1 MDTTDARKPGDRLR
15 NISMGQ
21 AEAADERMWDIGC
34 YWVLFCL
41 DLCFAKGDSWQ
52 LRRPR
57 GTAVMSP
64 LSLLWAIRSRSGT
77 PVCQPRRELVGSCEE
92 DDRHGSRSVGGR
104 HQPHDQKVGIPVEG
118 W

>member
-15 NISMGQ
+15 NISMGY

-41 DLCFAKGDSWQ
+41 DLSFAKGDSWR

-57 GTAVMSP
+57 GTAVMSCHRCLCCGP
-64 LSLLWAIRSRSGT
+64 SAPALARQSVSRVVSWSA
-77 PVCQPRRELVGSCEE
+77 PARRTI
-92 DDRHGSRSVGGR
+92 DTAAAA
-104 HQPHDQKVGIPVEG
+104 
-118 W
+118 